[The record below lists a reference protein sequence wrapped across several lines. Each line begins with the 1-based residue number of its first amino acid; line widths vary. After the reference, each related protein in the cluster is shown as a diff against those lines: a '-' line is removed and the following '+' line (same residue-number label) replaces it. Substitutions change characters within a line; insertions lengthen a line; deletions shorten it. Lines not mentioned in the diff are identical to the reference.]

1 MAHVTFPATGR
12 DRTLIPIAE
21 AIPRGRPRDRAVD
34 ERILRAAV
42 QEIAD
47 AGVDAFSMS
56 NCARR
61 AHVSKPSI
69 YLRWSNAEELITDAL
84 ASVATWPEVPDLGS
98 LEAELTL
105 LTKSFGGAETWS
117 NIQLLMRFAG
127 EAERHP
133 QMFKAYQEGTV
144 VLGTKRV
151 TEVFTRARTRGEL
164 PRRADPRVLA
174 IAFMGALSIAQQ
186 LAQTSGHRLPTRG
199 RDIVKTFLA
208 LRPRDG

>member
-1 MAHVTFPATGR
+1 MTQAPS
-12 DRTLIPIAE
+12 
-21 AIPRGRPRDRAVD
+21 RGRPRDRAVD

-42 QEIAD
+42 QEIAA

-61 AHVSKPSI
+61 ASVSKASI

-84 ASVATWPEVPDLGS
+84 ASVATWPVVPDLGD
-98 LEAELTL
+98 LEAELNL
-105 LTKSFGGAETWS
+105 LVKSFSGGEAWS

-133 QMFKAYQEGTV
+133 HLFKAYQEGTV
-144 VLGTKRV
+144 VVGTKRV
-151 TEVFTRARTRGEL
+151 TEVFTRARARGEL
-164 PRRADPRVLA
+164 PRSARAPVLA
-174 IAFMGALSIAQQ
+174 IAFMGALSIAEQ
-186 LAQTSGHRLPTRG
+186 LAQTSGHRLPTTG

-208 LRPRDG
+208 LRTTNN